1 MHKSIFTLV
10 YFSKG
15 GFGHNEV
22 YNMPVYLRNFYLK
35 QLHDTKQQEAEAT
48 KAAATKS
55 TKPSKR

>member
-35 QLHDTKQQEAEAT
+35 QLYDTKKQEAEAT
-48 KAAATKS
+48 QSATKGK
-55 TKPSKR
+55 KPSKR

>member
-48 KAAATKS
+48 KAAAAKS